1 MSTAVT
7 MHQAV
12 GEAALMSSSSSF
24 CRGSALSGQI
34 QSQTMHSAAKPGA
47 SLVKGVAAIRCSS
60 FSSADE
66 HSVDRRSP
74 LVNFSS
80 STRRNPLM
88 DAGLK
93 TTFSYKKEKICATNG
108 ATEASLPN
116 FAGSLSHGYDV
127 SEPTKVA
134 ADNIEETSESSVLQR
149 LKQGFVKFKEER
161 FLKESELFTQLAGGQ
176 SPKVMVI
183 ACADSR
189 VCPTMLM
196 GLNPGEVFTV
206 RNVANLVPPC
216 EKELGNN
223 HGTSAALEFAVNYLL
238 VEHIIVIG
246 HRNCGGIKALM
257 SRKPEE
263 FESDF
268 IGSWMTCG
276 IPAREHT
283 LVNMA
288 GKTFSDQCKYCEQE
302 AVNVSLANLLTFPWI
317 KEKFEAGKLGIHGWY
332 YDFVE
337 GELTSWE
344 VQRPVMAGTEES
356 AESYTYE
363 PTAVQ
368 SLRVRRKVKI
378 QC

>member
-12 GEAALMSSSSSF
+12 GEAGLMSSSCSF
-24 CRGSALSGQI
+24 YRGSALSGQI
-34 QSQTMHSAAKPGA
+34 QTQTMHSAAKPGA
-47 SLVKGVAAIRCSS
+47 SLVKSAAAIRCSS
-60 FSSADE
+60 FSSADD
-66 HSVDRRSP
+66 HCVDRRSP
-74 LVNFSS
+74 LVNFAS
-80 STRRNPLM
+80 STRRYPLM
-88 DAGLK
+88 DVGLK

-108 ATEASLPN
+108 SAEASLPN
-116 FAGSLSHGYDV
+116 FGASLSDGYDV
-127 SEPTKVA
+127 TEPTKVA
-134 ADNIEETSESSVLQR
+134 ASNIDQSSDSSVLQR

-176 SPKVMVI
+176 QPKVMVI

-216 EKELGNN
+216 EKERGNN
-223 HGTSAALEFAVNYLL
+223 HGTSAALEFAVNHLK

-276 IPAREHT
+276 LPAREHT

-288 GKTFSDQCKYCEQE
+288 GKSFGDQCKYCEQE
-302 AVNVSLANLLTFPWI
+302 AINVSLANLLTFPWI
-317 KEKFEAGKLGIHGWY
+317 KEKFEAGTLGVHGWY

-344 VQRPVMAGTEES
+344 VQRPVMAGTDEML
-356 AESYTYE
+356 ESYVYE
-363 PTAVQ
+363 RTSVENI
-368 SLRVRRKVKI
+368 RVRRRSKSL
-378 QC
+378 C